1 MATIK
6 KAKAGIRMKKAED
19 GVSQAG
25 VGPSSDEKERQFGK
39 APAKSQAGVGPSSN
53 EKERQGDKTTSAK
66 APPNS
71 FRSEAAEAAAKS
83 SAPAKKQS
91 FGEAFKAARTANKG
105 PFKWTDEKGVTRS
118 YSTDTKEDVAKK
130 TVAAKGKAATMKA
143 RLTPANEAAAKK
155 STPATP
161 STSRPNPNGP
171 ESEAPVKKSIPAKAK
186 SIPSSKPESSKKP
199 YQPFPNSSESE
210 TSSKK
215 STPAKKIEPP
225 KSITTSPKLSPQDS
239 VLNRMRINN
248 DALMAKQNRFSKKPF
263 GSALKFGGKITKS
276 VKVVSRTK
284 KK

>member
-25 VGPSSDEKERQFGK
+25 IGPSSDEKERQFGK

-91 FGEAFKAARTANKG
+91 FGEAFKAGRAAALKG
-105 PFKWTDEKGVTRS
+105 GSKTFSYNGKS
-118 YSTDTKEDVAKK
+118 YSTRTKEDDDKDNGRSLDM
-130 TVAAKGKAATMKA
+130 AASMIKA
-143 RLTPANEAAAKK
+143 RSKQIDNKDLKNISIKPTPAEASASATKASLGQPPKK
-155 STPATP
+155 GLGFTP
-161 STSRPNPNGP
+161 
-171 ESEAPVKKSIPAKAK
+171 
-186 SIPSSKPESSKKP
+186 
-199 YQPFPNSSESE
+199 
-210 TSSKK
+210 
-215 STPAKKIEPP
+215 KKI
-225 KSITTSPKLSPQDS
+225 D
-239 VLNRMRINN
+239 
-248 DALMAKQNRFSKKPF
+248 QNTKFKK
-263 GSALKFGGKITKS
+263 GGKITKS